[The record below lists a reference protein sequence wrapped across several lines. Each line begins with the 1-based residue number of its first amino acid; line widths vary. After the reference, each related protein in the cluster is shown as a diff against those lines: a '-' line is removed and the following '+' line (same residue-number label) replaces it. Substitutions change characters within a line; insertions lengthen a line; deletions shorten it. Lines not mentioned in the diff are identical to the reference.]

1 MAQKVVQV
9 LLLVGIRSFCAA
21 AAPDNGVERTKLFGN
36 INAYAYFF
44 AELLVGTPP
53 QSASVIVDTGSAL
66 CGFPCAGCSHCG
78 NHLDPPFDME
88 ASNTSRTLPCGPD
101 CNRCDAA
108 RCGYLQSYSEG
119 SSISGIWFRDL
130 VMLNGDRHSVA
141 HVMYAVIQKLARS
154 AEVSSKREVFPLG
167 AMDFQRR
174 RNFHVV
180 LFGLASLVCLP
191 LGFVGPVSRSP
202 TGTPGRKLRR
212 ISASAITLSRIPT
225 GEGLMQKIDKETLQ
239 RLEEADLEVGMPDM
253 SDLEEMTALMVD
265 SFDRMLAKKRWDE
278 SNPFAE
284 YANAFIDADET
295 DKIAKG
301 MQMRLDVSLQYQNL
315 RRPVKQDESMALV
328 ARAKQGPLVAY
339 VELCVLANDGR
350 RPEDD
355 DESLPEGVTKQP
367 YLSNLCVA
375 PPFRRSGIGKALLR
389 VAEDVVRYI
398 WKDSKM
404 YLHIDEYKPA
414 RLLYESVGYDA
425 VSDTDA
431 EGVTHMMKELP
442 PIEEEVDDDEGEDYF
457 VSEED
462 LANMKAIEG
471 GSERLALGAGKD
483 A

>member
-1 MAQKVVQV
+1 MQSGRSLHEVHRRSV
-9 LLLVGIRSFCAA
+9 LYKKSLS
-21 AAPDNGVERTKLFGN
+21 
-36 INAYAYFF
+36 
-44 AELLVGTPP
+44 
-53 QSASVIVDTGSAL
+53 S
-66 CGFPCAGCSHCG
+66 
-78 NHLDPPFDME
+78 LD
-88 ASNTSRTLPCGPD
+88 
-101 CNRCDAA
+101 
-108 RCGYLQSYSEG
+108 
-119 SSISGIWFRDL
+119 
-130 VMLNGDRHSVA
+130 
-141 HVMYAVIQKLARS
+141 
-154 AEVSSKREVFPLG
+154 

-174 RNFHVV
+174 RNLHVV
-180 LFGLASLVCLP
+180 LFGLAGLVCLP
-191 LGFVGPVSRSP
+191 LGFVGPVARSP

-225 GEGLMQKIDKETLQ
+225 GEGLMQKIDEETLQ

-265 SFDRMLAKKRWDE
+265 AFDRTLAKKRWDE

-414 RLLYESVGYDA
+414 RLLYESVGYAA

-442 PIEEEVDDDEGEDYF
+442 PIEEEIDDDEGEDYF